1 MGVNMEKLF
10 VKKLDDG
17 KEFKII
23 FKLIDKTIALPFA
36 TICEYLGLSSYYW
49 SKKLADKFKC
59 SGGKKFLWLD
69 ESKEWI
75 TYVIPR
81 SDEGKYWK
89 KVILGLQA
97 GEMLLY
103 KSEEQKQYKD
113 QLDELRI
120 KCHDLEEQLQ
130 SQKEIT
136 KEYAFT
142 RMKAYQDLK
151 ESQELNEYWRI
162 SSNNNDEYERQ
173 REKELTETKD
183 QLELVRNHNT
193 DLQFNLSNANDTIEF
208 LQAKNKEFKKAQRN
222 LNQALGIDLLNMAQ
236 QLLNMKGD

>member
-1 MGVNMEKLF
+1 MEKLF

-23 FKLIDKTIALPFA
+23 FKLMQNTIVLPFE

-59 SGGKKFLWLD
+59 SGGKKFLWFD

-89 KVILGLQA
+89 KVILDLT
-97 GEMLLY
+97 EHEILRSRSDSDKKRMEYINEINDLKISLN
-103 KSEEQKQYKD
+103 EQKELTTKVSISRMELIT
-113 QLDELRI
+113 QLRDSKAE
-120 KCHDLEEQLQ
+120 KNKAESQLQ
-130 SQKEIT
+130 KAKEEI
-136 KEYAFT
+136 
-142 RMKAYQDLK
+142 QNLQ
-151 ESQELNEYWRI
+151 SII
-162 SSNNNDEYERQ
+162 SDKD
-173 REKELTETKD
+173 KELTETKD
-183 QLELVRNHNT
+183 QLELARNHNT
-193 DLQFNLSNANDTIEF
+193 DLQIYLSNANDTIEF
-208 LQAKNKEFKKAQRN
+208 LQAKNKELKKQQRK

-236 QLLNMKGD
+236 QLLNMKEV